1 MSFSTPAGRIS
12 PEIQT
17 VAAWHEALNSGDAQR
32 LVALSHPDV
41 EMGGPRGTVHG
52 AQTLREWFGRANV
65 HLEPGRIFHEADTVV
80 VEQEAAWT
88 SAGSSTGQTVAS
100 VFVVRDGLVTSVVRY
115 PGLAE
120 ALLAADLDES
130 QARESE

>member
-41 EMGGPRGTVHG
+41 EMGGPRGTVRG
-52 AQTLREWFGRANV
+52 AQTLREWVNRAKIR
-65 HLEPGRIFHEADTVV
+65 LEPERVFHEKDTVV
-80 VEQEAAWT
+80 AQQRAEWQ
-88 SAGSSTGQTVAS
+88 AGGQQTVAS
-100 VFVVRDGLVTSVVRY
+100 IFVVRDGLVTSVVRY

-120 ALLAADLDES
+120 ALRAANLDERN
-130 QARESE
+130 AVG